1 MDNIVIAAAART
13 PIGSFGGA
21 LKDVLANELATIVI
35 KEVVKRAGIEPSM
48 VEEVILG
55 NCIMRSDEANIA
67 RMAALKAGLP
77 IETSAFTIQRQCSSG
92 MQAVV
97 SGFQEIALG
106 DTEIVVA
113 GGTESMSNAPYVLKD
128 ARWGKRMQ
136 HGQLTDAM
144 WELLHDPNYNIIM
157 GMTAENLAEK
167 YNISREEQDE
177 IALRSHRNAAAATE
191 KGYFKE
197 EIVPVEI
204 QTRKGVKIVDTDEH
218 IRPNITMEDLASLK
232 PVFKK
237 DGTVTAGN
245 ASGVNDGAS
254 AVLLMKESK
263 AKELGIKPL
272 ARIVSYAWAAVEP
285 WLMGYGPVPATQKL
299 LKKAGISLSDIDL
312 FEFNEAFAAQY
323 LACEKLLGL
332 NREVVNVN
340 GSGVG
345 LGHPVGSTGCRIIIS
360 LIHEMK
366 RRNNRLGLASLCVG
380 GGMGM
385 SILVENYND

>member
-232 PVFKK
+232 PVFKN

>member
-1 MDNIVIAAAART
+1 MENIVIAAAART
-13 PIGSFGGA
+13 PIGSFGGS
-21 LKDVLANELATIVI
+21 LKDVMANELAATVI
-35 KEVVKRAGIEPSM
+35 REVVKRSGVEPSM
-48 VEEVILG
+48 VDEVILG

-106 DTEIVVA
+106 DAEIVIA

-144 WELLHDPNYNIIM
+144 WELLHDPNYNVIM

-167 YNISREEQDE
+167 YNITREEQDE
-177 IALRSHRNAAAATE
+177 IALRSHKNAARAWE
-191 KGYFKE
+191 MGYFKE
-197 EIVPVEI
+197 EIVPVEVK
-204 QTRKGVKIVDTDEH
+204 TRKGVQVVDRDEH
-218 IRPNITMEDLASLK
+218 FRPNLTMEDLAALK

-254 AVLLMKESK
+254 AVVLMKESK

-285 WLMGYGPVPATQKL
+285 WLMGYGPVPATKKL
-299 LKKAGISLSDIDL
+299 LKRTGLSLSDIEL
-312 FEFNEAFAAQY
+312 IELNEAFAAQY
-323 LACEKLLGL
+323 LACEKLLDL
-332 NREVVNVN
+332 NREIVNVN

-345 LGHPVGSTGCRIIIS
+345 LGHPVGSTGCRIIVS
-360 LIHEMK
+360 LIYEMK
-366 RRNNRLGLASLCVG
+366 RRKNRLGMASLCVG

-385 SILVENYND
+385 SILVENYD